1 MAADAVRD
9 GTSALPMTA
18 KESKAPIL
26 GAHDAVI
33 VTAPDDPVSALA
45 PEDSDGIYHKLV
57 KVRSAS
63 LLVIAVL
70 ISLATLR
77 FASDIFV
84 PLAMGLMFSYALT
97 PLVNRMVRLHIP
109 RTLAAAILVL
119 GITGGIGTLAYMQSD
134 DAVALIDGVPEL
146 AQKVRRAIYEKGVQG
161 QPGTMEKVQKAASEL
176 ERTSDEGNPDPEPGS
191 DVTKVQIEKP
201 KVNVMKDYLVPGTLG
216 LATAA
221 AKIAVVLFVAFFLL
235 AQGDN
240 FRRKMVKLAGPR
252 LSQKKLTL
260 RALVEV
266 DEQIQRYLLVQ
277 VFTSMLVG
285 LATWLAFLWI
295 GLDHAA
301 VWGVVAFA
309 CNFIPYLGS
318 VFVVG
323 SAMLVGFVQFGTFEM
338 ALLIGGAVL
347 LINSAECY
355 LLTPWLTSRAVRM
368 NPVAVFAG
376 VLAWGWL
383 WGVWGLFLAVPILVM
398 IKVVCDRIEDFRAV
412 GELLG
417 E

>member
-1 MAADAVRD
+1 
-9 GTSALPMTA
+9 MTA
-18 KESKAPIL
+18 KESKAPIFA
-26 GAHDAVI
+26 AHDAII
-33 VTAPDDPVSALA
+33 VTARDDSVSALT
-45 PEDSDGIYHKLV
+45 PGDSDGIYHKLV
-57 KVRSAS
+57 KVRSVS

-84 PLAMGLMFSYALT
+84 PLVMGLMFSYALT

-119 GITGGIGTLAYMQSD
+119 GITGGIGTLAYTYSD
-134 DAVALIDGVPEL
+134 DAVALIDGVPEM

-161 QPGTMEKVQKAASEL
+161 QPGTMEKVQKAASEI
-176 ERTSDEGNPDPEPGS
+176 ERTSDEGNPAPEPGS

-201 KVNVMKDYLVPGTLG
+201 KVNVKDYLLPGTLG
-216 LATAA
+216 LVTAA
-221 AKIAVVLFVAFFLL
+221 AKFAVVLFLAFFLL

-295 GLDHAA
+295 GLEHAA
-301 VWGVVAFA
+301 VWGVVAFVF
-309 CNFIPYLGS
+309 NFIPYLGS
-318 VFVVG
+318 VFFSG
-323 SAMLVGFVQFGTFEM
+323 AAMLVGFAQFGTFEM
-338 ALLIGGAVL
+338 VLLIGGAVL

-355 LLTPWLTSRAVRM
+355 LLTPWLTSRVVRM

-383 WGVWGLFLAVPILVM
+383 WGVWGLFLGVPILVM